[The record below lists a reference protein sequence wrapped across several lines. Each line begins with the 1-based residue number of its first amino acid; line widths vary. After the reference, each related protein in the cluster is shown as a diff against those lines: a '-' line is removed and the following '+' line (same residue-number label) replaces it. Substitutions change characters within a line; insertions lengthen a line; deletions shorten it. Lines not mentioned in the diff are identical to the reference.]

1 MSSPFW
7 LTIFKTTNLKLARF
21 PARSPL
27 AVAALPS
34 MSLIPSAPFTNDTDD
49 QTMRKKLNGR
59 SLDDKALSLTRWSR
73 NCGTALPTNNL
84 RLGRLRL
91 PSVRAGLAF
100 SGEADPPLRLPSPSG
115 KVDPPKSK
123 ELASCL
129 ASS

>member
-1 MSSPFW
+1 FDHRLLLVEVRAERSARKGFFSQVRRSVSILFLIFLF
-7 LTIFKTTNLKLARF
+7 LTADLKLARF

-59 SLDDKALSLTRWSR
+59 SLDDKALSLTLWSR

-84 RLGRLRL
+84 RLRRRRL
-91 PSVRAGLAF
+91 PAVRAGQA
-100 SGEADPPLRLPSPSG
+100 
-115 KVDPPKSK
+115 
-123 ELASCL
+123 
-129 ASS
+129 